1 MATSE
6 MEKAAAQQL
15 KAKNTELLAM
25 VREST
30 EQTAAVIRDREKL
43 TKEQN
48 KRLDL
53 LNEARRELG
62 TGKQVF
68 VDLTGGTLA
77 LVSTELVN
85 WGIRAIGDYSKVGF
99 AARNN
104 DLLQSLPHI
113 AVGTLTYIAE
123 MCTRPDPEE
132 ELPGRWR
139 LAFSEAAKLFAYS
152 GFGNLA
158 RAVRM
163 RISNG
168 KGVTEDNAALR
179 AEIAALKAAAA
190 GSAAGKANT

>member
-1 MATSE
+1 MATTE
-6 MEKAAAQQL
+6 IEKAAAQQL
-15 KAKNTELLAM
+15 KQKNSELLEM
-25 VREST
+25 VKEST
-30 EQTAAVIRDREKL
+30 AETAAVMRDRDKL

-53 LNEARRELG
+53 LNAARRELG

-68 VDLTGGTLA
+68 VDLTGGTMA

-85 WGIRAIGDYSKVGF
+85 WGIRAIGDYSKTGF

-158 RAVRM
+158 RAVRF
-163 RISNG
+163 RITSG
-168 KGVTEDNAALR
+168 KGVSEDNAALR
-179 AEIAALKAAAA
+179 AEVAALKAAAA
-190 GSAAGKANT
+190 AAGKANT